1 MEKTPLKKV
10 EVSHRTIVFTVV
22 FLSSLW
28 FLYEIR
34 QIVVGLFVSIVL
46 MSAINPLLDKMEKV
60 KIPRA
65 LGIIFVYIFIIGLLG
80 LVVAGIIPPLVEQT
94 SRLIS
99 GLPDFIKKIEILGDV
114 DKKIIENQLGQLS
127 SLPGDFLKFGVAIFS
142 NFIAIFAFLIITF
155 YMLLERKNLNRYLY
169 TFFGERG
176 EEKAERI
183 IAKME
188 EKLGGWVRAEILLM
202 LIIGVSSYIGLRVI
216 GLEYA
221 LPLAILA
228 GLLELIP
235 NIGPVVAAIPAV
247 LIGFSISPLT
257 ALVVAVFYFLIQQIE
272 NSLIVPQIMSKRVG
286 VNPLIT
292 IISLAIGFKIGGVLG
307 AILAVPV
314 VLLIEIIF
322 NEVLSFGKT
331 EQSS

>member
-1 MEKTPLKKV
+1 
-10 EVSHRTIVFTVV
+10 
-22 FLSSLW
+22 
-28 FLYEIR
+28 
-34 QIVVGLFVSIVL
+34 
-46 MSAINPLLDKMEKV
+46 MSQENAASNP
-60 KIPRA
+60 
-65 LGIIFVYIFIIGLLG
+65 F
-80 LVVAGIIPPLVEQT
+80 
-94 SRLIS
+94 
-99 GLPDFIKKIEILGDV
+99 
-114 DKKIIENQLGQLS
+114 
-127 SLPGDFLKFGVAIFS
+127 
-142 NFIAIFAFLIITF
+142 
-155 YMLLERKNLNRYLY
+155 
-169 TFFGERG
+169 
-176 EEKAERI
+176 
-183 IAKME
+183 
-188 EKLGGWVRAEILLM
+188 
-202 LIIGVSSYIGLRVI
+202 
-216 GLEYA
+216 
-221 LPLAILA
+221 
-228 GLLELIP
+228 IP

>member
-1 MEKTPLKKV
+1 MPIKKV
-10 EVSHRTIVFTVV
+10 EISHRTIIFTVV

-46 MSAINPLLDKMEKV
+46 MSAINPLLDKMEKI

-65 LGIIFVYIFIIGLLG
+65 LGIISVYVFIVGLLG

-94 SRLIS
+94 SKLIS
-99 GLPDFIKKIEILGDV
+99 GLPEFIKEVGILGNV
-114 DKKIIENQLGQLS
+114 NQEVVESQLGQLS
-127 SLPGDFLKFGVAIFS
+127 SLPADFLKLGVAIFS

-169 TFFGERG
+169 TFFGEKG

-188 EKLGGWVRAEILLM
+188 EKLGGWVRAELLLM
-202 LIIGVSSYIGLRVI
+202 LIIGVTTYIGLRVI

-235 NIGPVVAAIPAV
+235 NIGPVLAAIPAV
-247 LIGFSISPLT
+247 LIGFSVSPLT
-257 ALVVAVFYFLIQQIE
+257 ALVVAIFYFLIQQIE
-272 NSLIVPQIMSKRVG
+272 NSLIVPQIMSKQIG
-286 VNPLIT
+286 VNPLVT

-322 NEVLSFGKT
+322 NEVLSFGKIRK
-331 EQSS
+331 SS